1 MYNKGKSIRIF
12 LDRWNSI
19 TAIDQNGGIDMSSI
33 EAAKKLYDICRDMDI
48 EETMEL
54 VLSAETEEQGDF
66 FSLISDFILQRKQK
80 EVIAQKEF

>member
-1 MYNKGKSIRIF
+1 MT
-12 LDRWNSI
+12 
-19 TAIDQNGGIDMSSI
+19 TADQSGGMDMSSI

-80 EVIAQKEF
+80 EVIALKEF

>member
-1 MYNKGKSIRIF
+1 
-12 LDRWNSI
+12 
-19 TAIDQNGGIDMSSI
+19 MSSI

-80 EVIAQKEF
+80 EVIALKEF